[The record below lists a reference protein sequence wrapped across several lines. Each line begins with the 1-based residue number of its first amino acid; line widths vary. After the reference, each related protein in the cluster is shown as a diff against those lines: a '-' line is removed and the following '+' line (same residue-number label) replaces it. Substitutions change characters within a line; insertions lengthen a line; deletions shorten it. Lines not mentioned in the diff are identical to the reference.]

1 MDKTS
6 KLGLNLPDKG
16 FRDWDVPIN
25 ENFSLIDS
33 KVAGLGLNNVFTGI
47 NYFTRTIKSQSA
59 VAIDSTTNV
68 TTFEKPAEAP
78 TTNKDI
84 GRINF
89 FASDYGL
96 SMGHILTYR
105 NTANDVRTQIAARQ
119 SIDGVQKSSV
129 IEVGVSKDGIAY
141 TNAPT
146 PGDSSNNSNI
156 AVTSWVRKLFALLT
170 GNNVFTGTN
179 TFHSVYTYLKGK
191 VIDVT
196 NAPTTQADVGIEFQD
211 KNGTA
216 IGQNHVRT
224 YTNGN
229 ISHNMYVK
237 NPNSNT
243 WAAISIGFNADGT
256 LFTAAPTPATA
267 NNSTNIAT
275 TAFVKAQIQEVT
287 AAPSSPVSGVLY
299 VIPE

>member
-6 KLGLNLPDKG
+6 RLGLNLPDKG

-33 KVAGLGLNNVFTGI
+33 KVAGLGLNNVFTGT
-47 NYFTRTIKSQSA
+47 NTFNSSMFMQSGNDMSFVIKSINADNTLQ
-59 VAIDSTTNV
+59 TQEV
-68 TTFEKPAEAP
+68 TTLGNFRTVDKNGKIIGDIRFARG
-78 TTNKDI
+78 TNGTVTSSMIARNYASNAD
-84 GRINF
+84 GIN
-89 FASDYGL
+89 AAITCSVDKNGN
-96 SMGHILTYR
+96 ILT
-105 NTANDVRTQIAARQ
+105 A
-119 SIDGVQKSSV
+119 
-129 IEVGVSKDGIAY
+129 
-141 TNAPT
+141 APT
-146 PGDSSNNSNI
+146 PADNSNGASI
-156 AVTSWVRKLFALLT
+156 ATTSWVRRLFALLT
-170 GNNVFTGTN
+170 GNNTFSGTN

-287 AAPSSPVSGVLY
+287 AAPSSSVSGVLY